1 MKQLWAPW
9 RIEYI
14 LGTDKEDGCFLCRA
28 FKEREKP
35 ESLVVHVEKS
45 SFVVLNRY
53 PYNPGHLMVVPK
65 KHVSEL
71 SDLTVDERC
80 ELMELLNHSI
90 EVLKKE
96 LNPQGFNVGI
106 NLGRCAGAG
115 LETHVHIHIVP
126 RWAGDTNFM
135 PVLADVK
142 VIPEHIMAT
151 YEKLKKAFGEVSEG
165 GMG

>member
-14 LGTDKEDGCFLCRA
+14 LNAEKEDGCFLCRA
-28 FKEREKP
+28 LEEKDKP
-35 ESLVVHVEKS
+35 ESLVVYVGENA
-45 SFVVLNRY
+45 FVVLNRY

-71 SDLTVDERC
+71 SKLTSDERC
-80 ELMELLNHSI
+80 ELMELVNYSI

-96 LNPQGFNVGI
+96 LSPHGFNVGI

-115 LETHVHIHIVP
+115 LETHVHIHVVP

-151 YEKLKKAFGEVSEG
+151 YEKLKKAFGRENR
-165 GMG
+165 